1 MPHPGKSWLGKCPED
16 MGTFGVDWAI
26 MKFIAMDNIHR
37 RFKVGSW
44 KDLNVLLGKKRHK
57 ISGLSWIQGFKI

>member
-1 MPHPGKSWLGKCPED
+1 

-44 KDLNVLLGKKRHK
+44 KDLNVLLGKKKAQNFR
-57 ISGLSWIQGFKI
+57 FKLNSRF

>member
-1 MPHPGKSWLGKCPED
+1 

-26 MKFIAMDNIHR
+26 MKFIAMDNTHGC
-37 RFKVGSW
+37 FKVGSW
-44 KDLNVLLGKKRHK
+44 KDLNVLLGKKRYK